1 MNRFRFFLPILA
13 AAASTLGSS
22 ALGQTLANDAY
33 TIAVDAKG
41 SLTITKLLGGKEI
54 FRPRFVVIRAL
65 KDPKMTMRYLAIPN
79 VRYHAPSWPTEGK
92 ASRLAKANTAVE
104 GGDGFDT
111 AVQKGDTAGR
121 TVDVFQ
127 SGEAEFIEATGA
139 RVEEGRVVW
148 EFAPHPGFAFAAE
161 VSLPEGTGTPKLTS
175 TFTPAAAGWYSVGY
189 VGAPAVS
196 LAEAREIWQPL
207 IWQEKRF
214 PEESVLTP
222 AGYCTLPATFAVRG
236 ETSVGVAA
244 DPSEMPF
251 LPLPRWDNS
260 LFAVGLRNEN
270 GAAQPMIFAP
280 ILGGPKSAMEAGAP
294 YTFAARLY
302 VGKGTC
308 ADAYEDLARSLYGFH
323 DYRENA
329 GASLNTTIENMIAYG
344 LSDFSRFDREL
355 KGCMYETDVPGAVKN
370 VSSLHPLESA
380 VVTDNEA
387 IYRERALPILEYLL
401 SREKFL
407 FVLDRNM
414 KIQSPSRLLHGPCAE
429 ASEFAAAYAYGNG
442 QSPVLL
448 GYARDLAE
456 KKLQSKR
463 ADRWVQVLALYH
475 ATQDPALLQQ
485 AAAGADAYLAE
496 RMNEP
501 ETIFDEAEAGDFFF
515 WTSYSPLWIN
525 LLDLYEQT
533 REPRYLEA
541 ARKGARAFTQYV
553 MMSPKIPDGN
563 VTVNPGGK
571 APLYAYLKSKGGTQM
586 SAPEES
592 VPAWRVSEI
601 GLTPE
606 SSPTVLSHRGI
617 FMTNYAAWM
626 MRLSELT
633 GDQFLHD
640 VARAAVVGRYQN
652 FPGYHINTNRTTVYE
667 KAGYPLR
674 PHKELSY
681 NSFHYNHIWPHVSL
695 LIDYL
700 VNDVFAK
707 SQGAV
712 DFPGR
717 YSQGYGYL
725 QSRIYG
731 DRPGVFY
738 GEKDV
743 RLWMPRGLLSIA
755 DPQINYLS
763 GRRGNTLFAAL
774 ANQSAKDVETT
785 VQLNPEL
792 VRFPADKPVAAR
804 VWIGNQPVDPV
815 SVENGKATVRVP
827 AGGITGLM
835 IEGVEPQ
842 VVFQDRFGAE
852 TETAPALAPVTV
864 KTGDARA
871 MVLNFGPGLR
881 NAFVYL
887 RETDDTLASASLRY
901 RDGAGG
907 EWKTAADEKYP
918 FEFSIPIPPDARG
931 FEFVLETKGIDGKM
945 TTSESVS
952 LPLGPQPIPAP

>member
-1 MNRFRFFLPILA
+1 
-13 AAASTLGSS
+13 
-22 ALGQTLANDAY
+22 
-33 TIAVDAKG
+33 
-41 SLTITKLLGGKEI
+41 
-54 FRPRFVVIRAL
+54 
-65 KDPKMTMRYLAIPN
+65 
-79 VRYHAPSWPTEGK
+79 
-92 ASRLAKANTAVE
+92 
-104 GGDGFDT
+104 
-111 AVQKGDTAGR
+111 
-121 TVDVFQ
+121 
-127 SGEAEFIEATGA
+127 
-139 RVEEGRVVW
+139 W
-148 EFAPHPGFAFAAE
+148 EFAPHPGFTFAAE
-161 VSLPEGTGTPKLTS
+161 VALPEGTGTPRLTF
-175 TFTPAAAGWYSVGY
+175 TFTPAEAGWYSVGY
-189 VGAPAVS
+189 VGAPEAR
-196 LAEAREIWQPL
+196 LAEVREIWQPL

-236 ETSVGVAA
+236 TTSVGVAA

-270 GAAQPMIFAP
+270 GAAQPMIFSP
-280 ILGGPKSAMEAGAP
+280 ILGGPKSAMEAGVP
-294 YTFAARLY
+294 HSFVARLY
-302 VGKGTC
+302 VGQGTC
-308 ADAYEDLARSLYGFH
+308 ADAYEDLARALYGFH

-329 GASLNTTIENMIAYG
+329 GASLNTTMENMIAYG
-344 LSDFSRFDREL
+344 MSDFSRFDREL

-370 VSSLHPLESA
+370 VSSLHPLEAA

-414 KIQSPSRLLHGPCAE
+414 KIQNPSRLLHGPCAE

-448 GYARDLAE
+448 GYARELAE
-456 KKLQSKR
+456 KKLQSNR

-475 ATQDPALLQQ
+475 ATGDPALLQQ
-485 AAAGADAYLAE
+485 AAAGADAYLAS

-501 ETIFDEAEAGDFFF
+501 ETIFDETESGDFFF
-515 WTSYSPLWIN
+515 WTSYAPLWIN

-541 ARKGARAFTQYV
+541 ARRGARAFTQFV

-563 VTVNPGGK
+563 VTVNPGGQ
-571 APLYAYLKSKGGTQM
+571 APLYSYLKGKGGTVM
-586 SAPEES
+586 RAPEES

-617 FMTNYAAWM
+617 FMTNFAAWM
-626 MRLSELT
+626 MRLSALT
-633 GDQFLHD
+633 GDAFLHD

-652 FPGYHINTNRTTVYE
+652 FPGYHINTNRTTIYE
-667 KAGYPLR
+667 KADYPLR
-674 PHKELSY
+674 PHQELSY

-707 SQGAV
+707 SRGAV

-717 YSQGYGYL
+717 YAQGYGYL

-738 GEKDV
+738 GEKDI
-743 RLWMPRGLLSIA
+743 RLWMPRGLLTIA
-755 DPQINYLS
+755 SPQINYLA
-763 GRRGNTLFAAL
+763 GRRGGAVFVAL
-774 ANQSAKDVETT
+774 ANQSAADVETT
-785 VQLNPEL
+785 VQWNPEL
-792 VRFPADKPVAAR
+792 VRFPADKTLTAR
-804 VWIGNQPVDPV
+804 VWIGNQPADPV
-815 SVENGKATVRVP
+815 PVENGRASVRVP

-835 IEGVEPQ
+835 IDGVEPQ
-842 VVFQDRFGAE
+842 VAFQDRFGAE
-852 TETAPALAPVTV
+852 TETAPALVPVTV
-864 KTGDARA
+864 QTGDARA

-887 RETDDTLASASLRY
+887 RETDDTLASATLRY
-901 RDGAGG
+901 REGSAGP
-907 EWKTAADEKYP
+907 WKTVTDDKYP
-918 FEFSIPIPPDARG
+918 FEFSIPIPADAG
-931 FEFVLETKGIDGKM
+931 SFEFVLATTGIDGKV
-945 TTSESVS
+945 TNSDPVP
-952 LPLGPQPIPAP
+952 LPLGPAAAPAP